1 MTGQILNSLL
11 MPTRGRPQRALRF
24 LQSVRETAS
33 VRERVEII
41 LYVDEDDPG
50 SHGIADAALDMQV
63 IIGPRQ
69 SMGAN
74 NGACFE
80 RARGDIIILVN
91 DDVVIRTP
99 GWDEQIRALDAAV
112 ADRIYL
118 GYGNDEF
125 KRRRLCT
132 FPILSRRACRVLQEP
147 YHHAY
152 RGAFID
158 YHLMDIF
165 KRLKRAGYDR
175 IFYLPEVVFEHLH
188 FRAGKASIDETYTA
202 RGRFDDDMLF
212 IGLARVRA
220 ASLSLLVATIEDEPV
235 PPGGLPAYQAIDKP
249 ASLWRAVK
257 LFTRIFLTDGGLPL
271 GWRLFM
277 WWWFSARYVASRVT
291 YPGGGMRKR
300 NDFMRSA
307 Q

>member
-1 MTGQILNSLL
+1 
-11 MPTRGRPQRALRF
+11 MPTRGRPERARRF

-33 VRERVEII
+33 VCERVEII
-41 LYVDEDDPG
+41 LYVDLDDPE
-50 SHGIADAALDMQV
+50 SHGIADAALDVQT

-74 NGACFE
+74 NSACFE
-80 RARGDIIILVN
+80 RARGDIIVLVN
-91 DDVVIRTP
+91 DDVVIRTQ
-99 GWDEQIRALDAAV
+99 GWDERIRKLDAQI

-118 GYGNDEF
+118 AYGNDEF
-125 KRRRLCT
+125 KRASLCT
-132 FPILSRRACRVLQEP
+132 FPILSRRACQVLQEP

-165 KRLKRAGYDR
+165 QRLKRAGYDR

-188 FRAGKASIDETYTA
+188 YRTGKAKYDETYAA

-212 IGLARVRA
+212 VGLAQVRA
-220 ASLSLLVATIEDEPV
+220 ASLRLLVDTIKGAPAEPA
-235 PPGGLPAYQAIDKP
+235 GLPAYQPIGKP
-249 ASLWRAVK
+249 ASLWRAIT
-257 LFTRIFLTDGGLPL
+257 LFTRIFLMDGALPP

-277 WWWFSARYVASRVT
+277 WWWFSARYMASRVL
-291 YPGGGMRKR
+291 
-300 NDFMRSA
+300 
-307 Q
+307 